1 MTGLLYIQLGG
12 GLIWLLLGG
21 DFLVRGSV
29 ALARRFH
36 VSPMIVAFTVVAFGT
51 SLPELVVVLRASLT
65 GYPGLA
71 IGNVV
76 GSNIANVL
84 LVAGA
89 AAIVHPLTCTE
100 GTVRRDSLVMI
111 GVSVLFVAFCAT
123 GYLSALEGAIL
134 LGVLA
139 VIAAV
144 TAHQAARSYLDAPI
158 STPIEWVLG
167 LPSAV
172 WTILV
177 LIVFGAIGLP
187 LGARLVVDAAVQI
200 SEQLGVSDTIV
211 GLTILAVS
219 TSLPELATT
228 VVAAARGRTE
238 VAVGA
243 VIGSNLFNIA
253 GIMGVAAL
261 VSPTAV
267 PVPRGF
273 LYLDF
278 PVMLGAAVVLTA
290 FVCLRRPIGRVVGV
304 ILLAAYAAYVM
315 ALVFGPSGQAY

>member
-1 MTGLLYIQLGG
+1 MSGLLYIQLGG

-29 ALARRFH
+29 ALARRFR
-36 VSPMIVAFTVVAFGT
+36 VSPTIVAFTVVAFGT
-51 SLPELVVVLRASLT
+51 SLPELVVVLRAALT

-89 AAIVHPLTCTE
+89 AAVVHPLACAE
-100 GTVRRDSLVMI
+100 GTVRRDSLAMI
-111 GVSVLFVAFCAT
+111 GVSILFVAFCAT
-123 GYLSALEGAIL
+123 GFLSPLEGAIL
-134 LGVLA
+134 LGLLA
-139 VIAAV
+139 VVAVV
-144 TAHQAARSYLDAPI
+144 TAHQAARAYREATLT
-158 STPIEWVLG
+158 TPIEWVLG

-177 LIVFGAIGLP
+177 LIAVGAVGLP
-187 LGARLVVDAAVQI
+187 VGARLVVDAAVEI
-200 SEQLGVSDTIV
+200 SEELGVSDAIV

-238 VAVGA
+238 VAIGA

-253 GIMGVAAL
+253 GIMGTAAVVAPNAI
-261 VSPTAV
+261 

-273 LYLDF
+273 LVLDF
-278 PVMLGAAVVLTA
+278 PVMLGAALLLTA
-290 FVCLRRPIGRVVGV
+290 FVWLRRPIGRVVGV
-304 ILLAAYAAYVM
+304 CLLVGYAAYII
-315 ALVFGPSGQAY
+315 ALVLGPTGQAY